1 MNAAVAIA
9 RTYWL
14 ESKLEFLKN
23 LRLPV
28 FSLSTLLFPVM
39 FYLMFG
45 LAFGGDAIG
54 SVPRP
59 LYFAVAY
66 SAFGVVGA
74 CLFGFGANVAIER
87 GQGWMLLRRAF
98 PAPPLAYFVAKMFMA
113 TAFSL
118 AIIVTLLVLAVLAGG
133 ASLGLADLVRVVPVL
148 LAGTLPFSAMGLALG
163 TVCGPN
169 SAPAVINLVYLPL
182 AFAGG
187 MWIPVDFLPAI
198 VQAIAPYLPTYHYA
212 QLALGAVGAGDGDVA
227 VHLVVLGLVTAAC
240 LAAASVFYSRQP

>member
-1 MNAAVAIA
+1 MNAAAIV

-14 ESKLEFLKN
+14 ESKFEFLKN

-45 LAFGGDAIG
+45 LAFGGNTIG
-54 SVPRP
+54 PVSRP

-87 GQGWMLLRRAF
+87 GQGWLLLRRAF

-118 AIIVTLLVLAVLAGG
+118 AIIAILLGLAAGG
-133 ASLGLADLVRVVPVL
+133 VSLGLVELARVVPLL
-148 LAGTLPFSAMGLALG
+148 LAGTLPFSAMGLLLG

-187 MWIPVDFLPAI
+187 MWIPVQYLPAP
-198 VQAIAPYLPTYHYA
+198 VQAIAPFLPTYHYG
-212 QLALGAVGAGDGDVA
+212 QLALSGIGAGAGDIA
-227 VHLVVLGLVTAAC
+227 VHLLVLGGVTAAC
-240 LAAASVFYSRQP
+240 LAAAAVFYSRKP

>member
-1 MNAAVAIA
+1 MNTAAAIV

-45 LAFGGDAIG
+45 LAFGGGPIG

-74 CLFGFGANVAIER
+74 CLFGFGANVATER

-98 PAPPLAYFVAKMFMA
+98 PAPPFAYFVAKMFMA

-118 AIIVTLLVLAVLAGG
+118 AIIVILLVLAVLAGG
-133 ASLGLADLVRVVPVL
+133 ASLGLADLARLVPLL

-163 TVCGPN
+163 YLCGPN
-169 SAPAVINLVYLPL
+169 SAPAVINLVYLPM

-187 MWIPVDFLPAI
+187 MWVPLEFLPSTI
-198 VQAIAPYLPTYHYA
+198 QAIAPYLPTYHYA
-212 QLALGAVGAGDGDVA
+212 QLALGGVGAGDGDVA
-227 VHLVVLGLVTAAC
+227 GHLIVLGLVTAAC

>member
-1 MNAAVAIA
+1 VNAAVAIV

-45 LAFGGDAIG
+45 LAFGGSPIG

-113 TAFSL
+113 TTFSL
-118 AIIVTLLVLAVLAGG
+118 TIIVALLGLAVLAGG

-169 SAPAVINLVYLPL
+169 SAPAVINLVYLPM

-187 MWIPVDFLPAI
+187 MWIPVQFLPSTI
-198 VQAIAPYLPTYHYA
+198 QAIAPYLPTYHYA
-212 QLALGAVGAGDGDVA
+212 QLALGAVGAGDGNVA
-227 VHLVVLGLVTAAC
+227 SHLVVLGVVTAAC
-240 LAAASVFYSRQP
+240 LAGASVFYSRQP